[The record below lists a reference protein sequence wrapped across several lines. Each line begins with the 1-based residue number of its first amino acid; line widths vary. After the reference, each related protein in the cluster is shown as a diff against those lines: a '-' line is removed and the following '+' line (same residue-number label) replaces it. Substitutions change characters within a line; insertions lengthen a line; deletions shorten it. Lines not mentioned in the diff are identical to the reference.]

1 MNYTSSKIG
10 DSVEVYG
17 NSDDVIVSNVQSQA
31 FSIPDYGPN
40 TKPVSKIA
48 YVLLAWLDGELGV
61 HRFSRG
67 QVGLGVLYILTLG
80 GCDIAALVDA
90 TIALVKLSNYDGP
103 DFILIQR
110 MVLGNKL

>member
-1 MNYTSSKIG
+1 MNYTSPKIG

-31 FSIPDYGPN
+31 FSVPDYGPN
-40 TKPVSKIA
+40 TKLVSKIA